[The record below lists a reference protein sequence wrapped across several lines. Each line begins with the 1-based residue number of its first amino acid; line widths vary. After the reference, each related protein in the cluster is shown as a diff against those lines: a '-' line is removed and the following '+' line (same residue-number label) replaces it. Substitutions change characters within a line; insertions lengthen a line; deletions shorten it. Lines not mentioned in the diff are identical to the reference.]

1 MKINLFLTF
10 TVLLSMGFLEVV
22 AQKDNLVRYQI
33 NVYVHTTSDVAL
45 SANTGNYKFGYKIE
59 RRLKNGNGVVMPDKN
74 YIVGNN
80 IVGWAAPGDDVWIH
94 YQLVDARNKKIVKED
109 NFHYSDFSREL
120 KLYFIP
126 EMNYNLVDE
135 GNYKYWKKNR

>member
-1 MKINLFLTF
+1 M
-10 TVLLSMGFLEVV
+10 
-22 AQKDNLVRYQI
+22 
-33 NVYVHTTSDVAL
+33 
-45 SANTGNYKFGYKIE
+45 
-59 RRLKNGNGVVMPDKN
+59 
-74 YIVGNN
+74 GNN